1 MSTVLD
7 IAKVTSKGQIT
18 IPADIRSALGVRSGD
33 KVLFVQ
39 ADDGSVVLQN
49 SNLQA
54 LERAQRGFDGA
65 AAEVGLKDEDDLM
78 ALIKNVRADRAV
90 RKK

>member
-18 IPADIRSALGVRSGD
+18 IPADIRSTLGVRTGD
-33 KVLFVQ
+33 KVLFVR
-39 ADDGSVVLQN
+39 ADDGSVILRN

-54 LERAQRGFDGA
+54 LERAQKGFAGA
-65 AAEVGLKDEDDLM
+65 AEEAGLKNEQDLQS
-78 ALIKNVRADRAV
+78 LIKEVRSDRAN